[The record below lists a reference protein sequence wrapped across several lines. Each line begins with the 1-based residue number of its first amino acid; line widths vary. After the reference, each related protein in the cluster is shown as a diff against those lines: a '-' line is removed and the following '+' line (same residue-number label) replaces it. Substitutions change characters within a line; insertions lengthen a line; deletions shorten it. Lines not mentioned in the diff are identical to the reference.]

1 VIKATTQLP
10 SFKVGDIIDIED
22 RQYVIT
28 GILSIFN
35 PAEDDYE
42 PTLTYKILTEKL
54 VNDQD
59 N

>member
-1 VIKATTQLP
+1 MIKAVNQLP
-10 SFKVGDIIDIED
+10 AFKVGDIIEIEN

-35 PAEDDYE
+35 PDDEDYE

-54 VNDQD
+54 VTDQD